1 MYTNAQSILGKLQ
14 ELSAYAADEGPDF
27 ILLTESWCNPSIN
40 NTDLSIPGYQLE
52 NELRRD
58 RSDTLNGLGGGLIV
72 YSKNG
77 LKILPGDNLENDFHQ
92 YVQFKVLTS
101 SEPVNIILAYRP
113 PSSSI
118 ENLEQLCSLVKNMPK
133 NTIIIG
139 DINLPHID
147 WTTGQADSKGR
158 RLYEVVMEENVEQLV
173 RFPTHDK
180 GNTLDLVLT
189 NMASNIISVT
199 EDGKLGKSDHCVI
212 ITEVR
217 IPKRSEKNRKKIL
230 NWKKADY
237 HQIKEYLAKVDWNEV
252 LTRQSVNEAWEAFK
266 NEIKIAT
273 AKFVPFST
281 IKRKSTPK
289 WLTRENVRLVRQ
301 KKRAWKIYK
310 LYNSI
315 ESRDRYKDLE
325 SQVKKKIMN
334 AKRGMEKKL
343 ANSND
348 NNGRQFANYIKSKTK
363 TRTSIGPIKSREGI
377 LKSDEKDMAD
387 ELNSFFA
394 SVFTEED
401 GARCEDNN
409 RETNANF
416 SEVNITESK
425 VRGKILKLKTHSAAG
440 PDGIGPQILREAVN
454 ELTKPLATIYK
465 LSLETGQVP
474 EDWKKAR
481 VTPIYKKGAKGDPGN
496 YRPVSLTCIS
506 CRILESIL
514 KDDMMSHLSINGL
527 IKDSQHGFLQGKS
540 CTTNLIVF
548 MDKLTKI
555 IDSGKAA
562 DVFYLDFAKAFDKV
576 PHSKLLMKMRRKGIN
591 GKVYR
596 WIEAW
601 LADRTQTVK
610 VGDAESRPSKV
621 KSGVP
626 QGSVLGPPLFDIFI
640 DDLDE
645 CATLIELLIKF
656 ADDTKGIKEING
668 VGDGEK
674 LQETLDNLVRWAKK
688 WGMQYNIPKCKIM
701 HLGRNN
707 PMYVYKMEGRQLE
720 VVEEEKDIGVI
731 VHKSLKPSKQCRR
744 AAGTATAVLRQLA
757 RNFHYRDRNIF
768 RKLYIQYV
776 RPHLE
781 FASPAWS
788 PWLKEDKE
796 VLEKVQIKAV
806 GMISGLKGKD
816 YKEKCTEVG
825 IDTLETRREKQD
837 LLETFKIMKNPEA
850 TGRILQGTQARAGAV
865 TRTAA
870 EPYNIAVERA
880 RLDIRKHSFTGR
892 VPERWNK
899 LPASVKSSETIQMF
913 KTAMKKYTS
922 FS

>member
-180 GNTLDLVLT
+180 GNILDLVLT
-189 NMASNIISVT
+189 NMASNIISVM

-217 IPKRSEKNRKKIL
+217 IPKKSEKNRKKIL

-315 ESRDRYKDLE
+315 QGEETL
-325 SQVKKKIMN
+325 
-334 AKRGMEKKL
+334 RGGHGGEH
-343 ANSND
+343 
-348 NNGRQFANYIKSKTK
+348 G
-363 TRTSIGPIKSREGI
+363 
-377 LKSDEKDMAD
+377 
-387 ELNSFFA
+387 
-394 SVFTEED
+394 
-401 GARCEDNN
+401 
-409 RETNANF
+409 
-416 SEVNITESK
+416 
-425 VRGKILKLKTHSAAG
+425 AAG
-440 PDGIGPQILREAVN
+440 
-454 ELTKPLATIYK
+454 
-465 LSLETGQVP
+465 
-474 EDWKKAR
+474 
-481 VTPIYKKGAKGDPGN
+481 
-496 YRPVSLTCIS
+496 
-506 CRILESIL
+506 SI
-514 KDDMMSHLSINGL
+514 
-527 IKDSQHGFLQGKS
+527 
-540 CTTNLIVF
+540 
-548 MDKLTKI
+548 
-555 IDSGKAA
+555 
-562 DVFYLDFAKAFDKV
+562 
-576 PHSKLLMKMRRKGIN
+576 P
-591 GKVYR
+591 
-596 WIEAW
+596 
-601 LADRTQTVK
+601 
-610 VGDAESRPSKV
+610 
-621 KSGVP
+621 
-626 QGSVLGPPLFDIFI
+626 
-640 DDLDE
+640 
-645 CATLIELLIKF
+645 
-656 ADDTKGIKEING
+656 
-668 VGDGEK
+668 
-674 LQETLDNLVRWAKK
+674 
-688 WGMQYNIPKCKIM
+688 
-701 HLGRNN
+701 N
-707 PMYVYKMEGRQLE
+707 PRQ
-720 VVEEEKDIGVI
+720 
-731 VHKSLKPSKQCRR
+731 R
-744 AAGTATAVLRQLA
+744 
-757 RNFHYRDRNIF
+757 
-768 RKLYIQYV
+768 
-776 RPHLE
+776 
-781 FASPAWS
+781 
-788 PWLKEDKE
+788 
-796 VLEKVQIKAV
+796 
-806 GMISGLKGKD
+806 
-816 YKEKCTEVG
+816 
-825 IDTLETRREKQD
+825 
-837 LLETFKIMKNPEA
+837 
-850 TGRILQGTQARAGAV
+850 
-865 TRTAA
+865 
-870 EPYNIAVERA
+870 
-880 RLDIRKHSFTGR
+880 
-892 VPERWNK
+892 
-899 LPASVKSSETIQMF
+899 
-913 KTAMKKYTS
+913 
-922 FS
+922 